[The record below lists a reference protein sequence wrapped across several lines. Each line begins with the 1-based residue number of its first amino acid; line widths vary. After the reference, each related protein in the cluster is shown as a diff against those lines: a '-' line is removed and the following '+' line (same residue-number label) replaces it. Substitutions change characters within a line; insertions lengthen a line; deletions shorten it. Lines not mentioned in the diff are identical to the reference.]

1 MSNRAQQP
9 DVLELPEQQHR
20 RKWPPVRT
28 LPCSVTLRGLV
39 VRSHR
44 RTPTE
49 LEDRL
54 IGWDHVWV
62 LASGG
67 QAVAY
72 NSDGTPMR
80 VAGRELWLKL
90 RSTRMVRVALRAKN
104 RHLRSAWSSGEL
116 TANYVFGTSKKT
128 RRRALAQ
135 IIIMN
140 VVCLAVAAVF
150 FGPKLLAVL
159 SMAGQV
165 RFLMLL
171 AIAGLVVCLIVLPC
185 AFFWL
190 AWRASKA
197 MVSGIRVSVDGLEL
211 DLQHGIQL
219 HRTWEEI
226 HSLRRRD
233 FVFEA
238 ICSDG
243 TKLLIPAT
251 GPTKPILEF
260 IQRELYPGSVK
271 ADKQSLRN
279 TLIRSCI
286 WFVVG
291 GIIGAGLLYYLQG
304 AGLVSSNGFG
314 PLGAFLAIAIGF
326 PAVLMV
332 GRWLEPLLDPHAREK
347 RRCERQA
354 SNLRT

>member
-1 MSNRAQQP
+1 
-9 DVLELPEQQHR
+9 
-20 RKWPPVRT
+20 
-28 LPCSVTLRGLV
+28 
-39 VRSHR
+39 
-44 RTPTE
+44 
-49 LEDRL
+49 
-54 IGWDHVWV
+54 
-62 LASGG
+62 
-67 QAVAY
+67 
-72 NSDGTPMR
+72 
-80 VAGRELWLKL
+80 
-90 RSTRMVRVALRAKN
+90 MVRVALRAKN

-116 TANYVFGTSKKT
+116 TANYAFGTSKKT

-238 ICSDG
+238 TCGDG
-243 TKLLIPAT
+243 ATLLIPAT

-260 IQRELYPGSVK
+260 IQRELYPDSVDSEK
-271 ADKQSLRN
+271 RSLRN

-286 WFVVG
+286 WCVG
-291 GIIGAGLLYYLQG
+291 GGIVAAGLVSYLQG
-304 AGLVSSNGFG
+304 AGIASSNGFG
-314 PLGAFLAIAIGF
+314 PLGIFLSIGIVL
-326 PAVLMV
+326 PAGLMLTCGLAAVL
-332 GRWLEPLLDPHAREK
+332 DPGAREK